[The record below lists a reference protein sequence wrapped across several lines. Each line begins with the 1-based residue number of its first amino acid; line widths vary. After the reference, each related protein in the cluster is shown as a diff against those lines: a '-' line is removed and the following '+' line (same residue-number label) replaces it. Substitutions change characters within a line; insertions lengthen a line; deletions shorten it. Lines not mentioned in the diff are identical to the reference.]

1 MSTNNNKNNLMHY
14 KRLGREFTLQFLFQH
29 EVLENKEDLQSGNLD
44 IFWQQVADSEDFE
57 NIDPKVIRKG
67 QNFAKKLITG
77 ILANFEKIDKTIE
90 EYSIDWSIERMAI
103 VDRNILRLAIFE
115 LLCMEDIPPIVSID
129 EAVTIAK
136 EFSSAKAATF
146 INGVLNSLKDNLDRP
161 AREASK

>member
-1 MSTNNNKNNLMHY
+1 MSTNNKNNNLMHY

-29 EVLENKEDLQSGNLD
+29 EVLENKEDLHPDNLD

-57 NIDPKVIRKG
+57 NIDPKVVRKG
-67 QNFAKKLITG
+67 QNFAKKLIAG
-77 ILANFEKIDKTIE
+77 ILTNFAVIDKTIE
-90 EYSIDWSIERMAI
+90 EYSIDWAIDRMAI

-115 LLCMEDIPPIVSID
+115 LLYMEDIPPIVSID

-146 INGVLNSLKDNLDRP
+146 INGVLNSLKNNLDRP
-161 AREASK
+161 AREANK